1 MAIAGCGH
9 HASPRLSEEDAIK
22 LAARAAENAGF
33 NIADYNAPRVY
44 FDKSQPRGG
53 KWVISYG
60 SPKGPIKISCLAVE
74 IEDKTGNVRV
84 WPGE

>member
-22 LAARAAENAGF
+22 LAARAAEDAGF
-33 NIADYNAPRVY
+33 NVADYNAPRLY
-44 FDKSQPRGG
+44 FDKSQHRGG
-53 KWVISYG
+53 KWWISYG
-60 SPKGPIKISCLAVE
+60 SRKGPVMIGCLTVE
-74 IEDKTGNVRV
+74 IEDKTGNVQV